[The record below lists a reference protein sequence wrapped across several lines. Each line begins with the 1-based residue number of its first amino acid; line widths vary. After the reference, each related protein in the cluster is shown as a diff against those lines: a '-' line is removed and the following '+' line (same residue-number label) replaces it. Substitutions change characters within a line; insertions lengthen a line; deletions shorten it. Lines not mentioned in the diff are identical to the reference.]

1 MRTRIAFGAGFA
13 LAAAFVFVFLQ
24 FRAEAIAQQ
33 AEVTDQEIG
42 AIAQPFA
49 QQATSDEPQPIS
61 ADSTDPFGTT
71 SSSAASGEELPD
83 PASYDPFASS
93 AELSEPSQPVA
104 EDDDESRNDSKRRKA
119 AKRDL
124 SLFGD
129 EASSADSVGDIG
141 VGADEVFGFDAGGD
155 GFESGSFD
163 AEQTKQPL
171 RVIRFRNVRANDI
184 RSVIRS
190 IFQAEANK
198 QRWFLATED
207 QSNSL
212 ICKVPADKFEQIK
225 RVSEG
230 LDRLASKGVDVGKK
244 TLSWPVPHVIDDESI
259 GDTESNSSPMAIR
272 IVQLRFVRANDFNSI
287 ARDLALRQNRN
298 SKLRLDSEPATNTV
312 VMRGPLAEIDQVEKL
327 AQQLDQPAAGPASST
342 ATESLYGSQPSGT
355 SEFLDFNSNAQWET
369 LQAPADQAKQL
380 REQVALIDQESVQM
394 SNEVR
399 HLQKHYSSQ
408 HPKFKSAR
416 KNLLTLLEEAF
427 EKRLQLQGIEVALLS
442 SRLREIE
449 SRVQQRA
456 KLRQQIIDRRL
467 HELLGEKDDLSW
479 DVVRTAPVPSSRSV
493 DDLLPPQDDFPDD
506 SSADSIGLVQNSPY
520 RDDTLT
526 PPIPETIEAPNVQ
539 DGVDPGLPEQ
549 PVTVTLPN
557 VEPASDFLPEPRIEA
572 DVTVI
577 DDVIPRQPPENPQ
590 AQNPLTFPSKNE
602 GAMRQQE
609 LIIAENVVEIS
620 SLKVERIQSRLAK
633 VKNPEQTEELG
644 YELRLAK
651 LALDQARKLLAQKHR
666 WIEAQRNSLK
676 VNIKLLEKNLEVM
689 ETEYLLIV
697 AANKKV
703 PGSVSESEV
712 MRHILETDKAELRLQ
727 QAVAD
732 LKVFEVENQSSR
744 KPETTT
750 LTNRKPPTTNKP
762 VLPESEPDSGFRK
775 STRPP
780 DSVFPAEPES
790 IDSAIEPESTPLPI
804 DGLGEPEEPTPVT
817 LKF

>member
-49 QQATSDEPQPIS
+49 QQATSDELQPIS
-61 ADSTDPFGTT
+61 ADSTEPFGTT
-71 SSSAASGEELPD
+71 SSSAASGEELPG
-83 PASYDPFASS
+83 PTSYDPFASS
-93 AELSEPSQPVA
+93 AELAEPSQPVA

-129 EASSADSVGDIG
+129 EASSAESAEDFGFG
-141 VGADEVFGFDAGGD
+141 TDEEFGFDAGGD

-184 RSVIRS
+184 RSVIRN
-190 IFQAEANK
+190 IFQEEANK

-230 LDRLASKGVDVGKK
+230 LDRLAAKGVDVGKK
-244 TLSWPVPHVIDDESI
+244 TYSWPIPHTVNDESSSNP
-259 GDTESNSSPMAIR
+259 ESDSNPLAIR

-287 ARDLALRQNRN
+287 ARDLALRQDRN

-312 VMRGPLAEIDQVEKL
+312 VMRGPLAEIVQVEKL
-327 AQQLDQPAAGPASST
+327 AQQLDQPAAGPAAST

-355 SEFLDFNSNAQWET
+355 SEFLEFNSNSQWET

-380 REQVALIDQESVQM
+380 REQVALVDQESVQM

-399 HLQKHYSSQ
+399 LMQKHYSSQ

-479 DVVRTAPVPSSRSV
+479 DVVRTAPAASSHTA
-493 DDLLPPQDDFPDD
+493 DDLLPLQDYFPDD
-506 SSADSIGLVQNSPY
+506 SSADSIGLVQNRPY

-526 PPIPETIEAPNVQ
+526 PPIPETAEATKVQ
-539 DGVDPGLPEQ
+539 AGVGPGLPEQ
-549 PVTVTLPN
+549 PETVTLPN
-557 VEPASDFLPEPRIEA
+557 VEPASDFLPQPEIEA
-572 DVTVI
+572 DATVI
-577 DDVIPRQPPENPQ
+577 DDVIPSQPLENLQ

-633 VKNPEQTEELG
+633 VKTPEQTEELG

-651 LALDQARKLLAQKHR
+651 LALDQARKLLAQKNR
-666 WIEAQRNSLK
+666 WIEAQRNSLR
-676 VNIKLLEKNLEVM
+676 VNIQLLEKNLEVLKN
-689 ETEYLLIV
+689 EYKIFIDV
-697 AANKKV
+697 NNRV
-703 PGSVSESEV
+703 PGSVPESEV
-712 MRHILETDKAELRLQ
+712 RQHILEIEKAELRLQ

-732 LKVFEVENQSSR
+732 LKVFEVENRSLR
-744 KPETTT
+744 EPEITPLTT
-750 LTNRKPPTTNKP
+750 RKPPTTNKP
-762 VLPESEPDSGFRK
+762 AFPELEPDSGFRK
-775 STRPP
+775 STRPT
-780 DSVFPAEPES
+780 DSLFPPEPES
-790 IDSAIEPESTPLPI
+790 KDSAGEPESTPLPI
-804 DGLGEPEEPTPVT
+804 DGLGEPEEPTPAT